1 MNSPLDVELHD
12 NDLISEIGLLGDLMV
27 AASEAVGRLDM
38 ESLDAAL
45 GLFPRDAVA
54 FPRQRLAS

>member
-12 NDLISEIGLLGDLMV
+12 NDLISEIALLGDLMV
-27 AASEAVGRLDM
+27 VASEAAGRLDV

-45 GLFPRDAVA
+45 GLFPTDVVA
-54 FPRQRLAS
+54 LPRQRLAS

>member
-1 MNSPLDVELHD
+1 V
-12 NDLISEIGLLGDLMV
+12 V
-27 AASEAVGRLDM
+27 ASEAVGPLDM